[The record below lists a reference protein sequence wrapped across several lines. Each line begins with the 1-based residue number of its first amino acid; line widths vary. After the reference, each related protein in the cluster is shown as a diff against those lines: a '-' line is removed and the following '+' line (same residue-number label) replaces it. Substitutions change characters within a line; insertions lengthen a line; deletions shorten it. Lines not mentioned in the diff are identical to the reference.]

1 MSQAEANL
9 TGPAGAAATRSP
21 RSYFANLAT
30 SVGPTGLGPVLV
42 LMLAYGIE
50 RFTVTAV
57 GILAP
62 NIRDTFHISNQTFIT
77 VSTLTAILPA
87 IASAHMGYLADRV
100 NRVRLAVVG
109 TVAVGVIGIGIGL
122 APAFWV
128 FGVLLFLAGV
138 GQLVNT
144 PTHSSLI
151 TDYYPSNAQGIVW
164 TFYLFASGA
173 IGLVAGP
180 VSGVIAAATG
190 WRGAFIILSVP
201 VIATV
206 FLLGRLRDP
215 GRGASAGIAGA
226 LAQNEEMSSFWE
238 GFRRVRTIRSL
249 RRTWWAAGFFG
260 GGVAAFTSLQS
271 IFFHDVYHFSTSAR
285 GYLTTVFGLAGL
297 VGTIVGGRYV
307 QRWMRSAKPELLP
320 VVNGLMVVEF
330 GVGMILMGVLPGRW
344 LAVAMLFVLG
354 IGAAGFAPAYQAMI
368 GLVTTP
374 RLRGQAYSWSLIWVT
389 LGAIIVS
396 PTIGGIANHHERLAT
411 WVLGILMVMAGFIEV
426 TARKFVARDVA
437 QALAVQ
443 AAADTDSI
451 LNIRA
456 LEVAYSGNLQI
467 LFGVDLDVKE
477 GEIVALLGTNG
488 AGKSTLLKAVSGTMD
503 PIGGAVYFNGRDVTH
518 ADAVTK
524 ATLGMA
530 LVPGDRGVFPSLT
543 VADNLRI
550 AGWMLRRDQAYL
562 SESTDK
568 VLEYF
573 PVLRERWNVP
583 AGNLSGGEQQMLA
596 LGQALLGR
604 PKLLMIDELSL
615 GLAPA
620 IVGQLLETV
629 RRLAE
634 DGITVLLVEQSVN
647 VALTLAK
654 RAVFMEKGESRFSG
668 PTEELLNRPDV
679 LRAVFLEGTASAM
692 GGKGEAEAVDATGSE
707 EVVPAGAAAAEPVR
721 SFGSSY
727 RTAAASGAARVLT
740 GPALETVGISK
751 RFGGVAATTEVSIT
765 LHRGEILGLMGPNGA
780 GKTTIFDL
788 ISGFIPVDAGHIFLD
803 GDEITNLSPDTRAR
817 MGLGRSFQDS
827 KLFPALTVQET
838 IKVAFEC
845 QLEVRD
851 PLAAAVRLPAV
862 ADAEKAIQ
870 ERVDELVEMVGLT
883 AFRNKFVS
891 ELSTGTRRMVDL
903 ACLLAHEPKVIL
915 FDEPSSGIAQ
925 RETEALGPVLRRI
938 REMTDSS
945 LLVIEHDMPLLTG
958 LADEVIALELGRT
971 VVRGKPDSVLT
982 DPRVVASYL
991 GASSEAVFRSGA
1003 RPGGAPVAEVEAK
1016 PARARPRAKRAPAAK
1031 KASTPKS
1038 TTRSSANGAGTRG
1051 AKRTSAKVTAA
1062 GRTAKKPTLAGAEST
1077 SDKTAGTAPAGEQQ
1091 Q

>member
-1 MSQAEANL
+1 MTAPS
-9 TGPAGAAATRSP
+9 TRSP
-21 RSYFANLAT
+21 RSYLNNLTQA
-30 SVGPTGLGPVLV
+30 VGPTGLGPVFV
-42 LMLAYGIE
+42 LMLAFGIE
-50 RFTVTAV
+50 RFAVTAV

-62 NIRDTFHISNQTFIT
+62 NIRDTFHVSNQTFIT
-77 VSTLTAILPA
+77 VSTLTSILPA
-87 IASAHMGYLADRV
+87 VASAHMGYLADRM
-100 NRVRLAVVG
+100 NRVRLAIIG
-109 TVAVGVIGIGIGL
+109 TVAVGVVGIGL
-122 APAFWV
+122 GLVPTFWL
-128 FGVLLFLAGV
+128 FGVLLFAVGL

-151 TDYYPSNAQGIVW
+151 TDYYPPSAQGITW

-180 VSGVIAAATG
+180 VSGVIASVAG
-190 WRGAFIILSVP
+190 WRGAFIILSAP
-201 VIATV
+201 VIASV
-206 FLLGRLRDP
+206 ALLVRLRDP
-215 GRGASAGIAGA
+215 GRGASVGMTGA
-226 LAQNEEMSSFWE
+226 LTQNEESASFWE
-238 GFRRVRTIRSL
+238 GFRRLRAIRSL
-249 RRTWWAAGFFG
+249 RRTWWAAAFFG
-260 GGVAAFTSLQS
+260 GGIVAFTNLQS
-271 IFFHDVYHFSTSAR
+271 IFFHDVYHFGTAAR
-285 GYLTTVFGLAGL
+285 GYLTAVFGVAGLAG
-297 VGTIVGGRYV
+297 TITGGRYV
-307 QRWMRSAKPELLP
+307 QRWLRTAKPELLP

-330 GVGMILMGVLPGRW
+330 GVGMILMGVVPGRW

-374 RLRGQAYSWSLIWVT
+374 RLRGQAYSYSLIWVT
-389 LGAIIVS
+389 IGAIIVS
-396 PTIGGIANHHERLAT
+396 PVIGGIANHHERAAT
-411 WVLGILMVMAGFIEV
+411 WVLGILMVMAGIVEV
-426 TARKFVARDVA
+426 TARKFVPRDVA

-443 AAADTDSI
+443 AAADVDSI
-451 LNIRA
+451 LTIRG
-456 LEVAYSGNLQI
+456 LEVAYTGNLQI
-467 LFGVDLDVKE
+467 LFGVDLDVNE

-503 PIGGAVYFNGRDVTH
+503 PIGGVIYFNGRDVTH

-550 AGWMLRRDQAYL
+550 AGWMLRKDQAFL
-562 SESTDK
+562 AQSTDK
-568 VLEYF
+568 VLGYF

-620 IVGQLLETV
+620 IVSQLLETV

-634 DGITVLLVEQSVN
+634 DGITILLVEQSVN
-647 VALTLAK
+647 VALTLAR
-654 RAVFMEKGESRFSG
+654 RAVFMEKGEIRFSG

-692 GGKGEAEAVDATGSE
+692 GDQAPSAEE
-707 EVVPAGAAAAEPVR
+707 PAADEPVEPATS
-721 SFGSSY
+721 SFGTSY
-727 RTAAASGAARVLT
+727 RTSGLNGHISA

-751 RFGGVAATTEVSIT
+751 RFGGVTATQDVSIT

-788 ISGFIPVDAGHIFLD
+788 ISGFIPLDSGQVFLD
-803 GDEITNLSPDTRAR
+803 GSDITNLSPDTRAR
-817 MGLGRSFQDS
+817 LGLGRSFQDS

-845 QLEVRD
+845 HLEMRD
-851 PLAAAVRLPAV
+851 PLAAAVRLPAI
-862 ADAEKAIQ
+862 ADAEREVQ
-870 ERVDELVEMVGLT
+870 SRVDELVEMVGLS

-971 VVRGKPDSVLT
+971 VVRGRPQTVLT
-982 DPRVVASYL
+982 DPRVVAAYL
-991 GASSEAVFRSGA
+991 GTSTEAVFRSGSLHPGEEAETGSAA
-1003 RPGGAPVAEVEAK
+1003 RPGRGGRAPGVT
-1016 PARARPRAKRAPAAK
+1016 KRAPARKRAAK
-1031 KASTPKS
+1031 TTKATGTKARKTSGVAKSALGATRAQTTKTTTKATP
-1038 TTRSSANGAGTRG
+1038 A
-1051 AKRTSAKVTAA
+1051 
-1062 GRTAKKPTLAGAEST
+1062 
-1077 SDKTAGTAPAGEQQ
+1077 TAPAENSG
-1091 Q
+1091 